1 MQSLGKNLHSLL
13 QFKKD
18 IDSDFYIEHE
28 RINEQNIHNISKED
42 LISIVMTS
50 HDRSRQVYHTLKTIS
65 QSSVKTVQV
74 ILVDD
79 SDNDCVSSEKLKEF
93 NLYIDLIRINKTKK
107 NWANPCVNYNIGFKY
122 IRGSKVIIQNAEVCH
137 VGDVL
142 QYVKNN
148 VNDNK
153 YHVFDVRTSQN
164 FETNELLYK
173 VYDEK
178 DNMNV
183 ELLNRMS
190 LGGWYQHYK
199 NNNVNYHFLT
209 ALTSDTFNQIRGF
222 SLDYSFGTCHDDN
235 DLLLKIELC
244 NIPIIQVCNDVHKV
258 AGIHQYHCYHKS
270 ADRRAYYSESNQSLY
285 DKKKRYIQTNKKYLE
300 VSDGND
306 TEELVRNYNIL
317 NQY

>member
-1 MQSLGKNLHSLL
+1 MQTLGNNLQVLL
-13 QFKKD
+13 QLRGN
-18 IDSDFYIEHE
+18 IDSGFYFEHE
-28 RINEQNIHNISKED
+28 SINEHNIAKED

-65 QSSVKTVQV
+65 PSTVKTAQI

-93 NLYIDLIRINKTKK
+93 NLYIDLKRINKAKK
-107 NWANPCVNYNIGFKY
+107 IWANPCVNYNIGFKY
-122 IRGSKVIIQNAEVCH
+122 IKGSKVIIQNAEVCH

-153 YHVFDVRTSQN
+153 YHVFDVRTSQD
-164 FETNELLYK
+164 FETNALLYK

-183 ELLNRMS
+183 ELLNTMN

-199 NNNVNYHFLT
+199 NNNNNYHFLT
-209 ALTSDTFNQIRGF
+209 ALTTDTFNLIKGF
-222 SLDYSFGTCHDDN
+222 SIDFAFGTAYDDN
-235 DLLLKIELC
+235 DLVLKILLY
-244 NIPIIQVCNDVHKV
+244 NIPIFHVYNDVYKV
-258 AGIHQYHCYHKS
+258 AGIHQYHSYERSVDQK
-270 ADRRAYYSESNQSLY
+270 AYYSELNKILFL
-285 DKKKRYIQTNKKYLE
+285 KKEKYTGINKKYLE
-300 VSDGND
+300 VSDGENI
-306 TEELVRNYNIL
+306 EEMLRNYNIL

>member
-1 MQSLGKNLHSLL
+1 MQTLGNKLQVLL
-13 QFKKD
+13 ELKRN
-18 IDSDFYIEHE
+18 IDSGFYIEYE
-28 RINEQNIHNISKED
+28 SINEHNIHNIAKED

-65 QSSVKTVQV
+65 KSSVKSVQI

-93 NLYIDLIRINKTKK
+93 NLYIDLIRINKAKK

-122 IRGSKVIIQNAEVCH
+122 IKGSKVVIQNAEVCH

-148 VNDNK
+148 VDDNK

-178 DNMNV
+178 GYMNV
-183 ELLNRMS
+183 ELLNTMS

-209 ALTSDTFNQIRGF
+209 ALTTNTFNLIKGF
-222 SLDYSFGTCHDDN
+222 SIDYAFGTCHDDN
-235 DLLLKIELC
+235 DFLLKIHLL
-244 NIPIIQVCNDVHKV
+244 NIPIFQVYNEVHKV
-258 AGIHQYHCYHKS
+258 AGIHQYHSYERS
-270 ADRRAYYSESNQSLY
+270 VDRRAYYSELNKILFL
-285 DKKKRYIQTNKKYLE
+285 KKEKYTGINKKYLE
-300 VSDGND
+300 VSDGKNI
-306 TEELVRNYNIL
+306 EEILENYNIL